1 MNSKKSD
8 LLSALHDTIPI
19 MTGYIVLGMG
29 FGIIMNAS
37 GISFRYVAA
46 MSVFIYAGSMQYA
59 AIGLLTGG
67 ASYITIALTTL
78 AVNIRH
84 LFYGLSMIEKYK
96 GMGIRKPYLIF
107 SLTDETYSL
116 VSSKEKS
123 RDYYFLVSLF
133 DHIYWVAGSALGS
146 IIGSAVHFNSEG
158 VDFALTALFITI
170 FTDQWMKSK
179 NHFPAVC
186 GAAVTALCLM
196 IFGSDMFLIPSMLG
210 ITVILLIG
218 MKKEEKNEQ

>member
-8 LLSALHDTIPI
+8 FLSAIRDTIPI

-37 GISFRYVAA
+37 GIGLIYVVA

-96 GMGIRKPYLIF
+96 GRGIRKIYLIF

-116 VSSKEKS
+116 ASSKEKS
-123 RDYYFLVSLF
+123 EDYYFFVSVI
-133 DHIYWVAGSALGS
+133 DHIYWITGSALGS
-146 IIGSAVHFNSEG
+146 LIGSTVNFNSKG

-170 FTDQWMKSK
+170 FTDQWMKNK
-179 NHFPAVC
+179 KHFSAIC
-186 GAAVTALCLM
+186 GVGVTALCL
-196 IFGSDMFLIPSMLG
+196 IVFGSEMFLIPSMLG
-210 ITVILLIG
+210 ITAILLVG
-218 MKKEEKNEQ
+218 MKKEDKDEQ

>member
-8 LLSALHDTIPI
+8 LLSALRDTIPI

-37 GISFRYVAA
+37 GIGFIYVAA
-46 MSVFIYAGSMQYA
+46 MSIFIYAGSMQYA

-116 VSSKEKS
+116 VSIILGTLCHMI
-123 RDYYFLVSLF
+123 LVQF
-133 DHIYWVAGSALGS
+133 V
-146 IIGSAVHFNSEG
+146 
-158 VDFALTALFITI
+158 FI
-170 FTDQWMKSK
+170 
-179 NHFPAVC
+179 
-186 GAAVTALCLM
+186 
-196 IFGSDMFLIPSMLG
+196 
-210 ITVILLIG
+210 
-218 MKKEEKNEQ
+218 